1 MFFKVFNKKKILLF
15 FLINLII
22 VFFLISFYFIRKIY
36 LLKSKDESILTFS
49 SSVSNDGK
57 SFFIDLNGDNK
68 KDIVYITS
76 SSENQYIISCN
87 INNKNYSLDVK
98 SPLNTLGVSNE
109 IWPISINFLDLSRNK
124 IPEIIIQSSENNV
137 PINHIFKWNGDHF
150 KDVYCSTNSFLGV
163 LDSNNNKTPKIISF
177 SLDNTE
183 NNIEKYMLINN
194 NLKNISYEKIYL
206 ESYSIIQNFINIIT
220 LPYNLYDLPD
230 VFSSNV
236 SSKAIHDIDI
246 INKDNFYY
254 VFQDAFFRDS
264 KWDTKGNI
272 TEMNWHLRFRKSS
285 KSNKDE
291 NSLLQWNLTLKKDNN
306 NKFII
311 DKIE

>member
-1 MFFKVFNKKKILLF
+1 MVFKVFSKKKVLLF
-15 FLINLII
+15 SLII
-22 VFFLISFYFIRKIY
+22 LIIIFFSISLYFIKKIY
-36 LLKSKDESILTFS
+36 LLNSKDESILTFS
-49 SSVSNDGK
+49 SSVTNDGK
-57 SFFIDLNGDNK
+57 NFFIDLNGDNK

-98 SPLNTLGVSNE
+98 SPLNTLGISNE
-109 IWPISINFLDLSRNK
+109 IWPISINFIDLSRDK
-124 IPEIIIQSSENNV
+124 IPEIIIQSSENNI
-137 PINHIFKWNGDHF
+137 PINHIFKWNGEYF
-150 KDVYCSTNSFLGV
+150 KDVYCSTNNFLGI

-177 SLDNTE
+177 SLDHTE
-183 NNIEKYMLINN
+183 DNIEKYMLINN

-230 VFSSNV
+230 IFSTNV
-236 SSKAIHDIDI
+236 QDKVIHDIDI

-254 VFQDAFFRDS
+254 VFQDAFFKDS

-272 TEMNWHLRFRKSS
+272 TEMNWNLRFRKCS
-285 KSNKDE
+285 KSNKNE
-291 NSLLQWNLTLKKDNN
+291 NSLLQWNLTVKKIN
-306 NKFII
+306 NKIII